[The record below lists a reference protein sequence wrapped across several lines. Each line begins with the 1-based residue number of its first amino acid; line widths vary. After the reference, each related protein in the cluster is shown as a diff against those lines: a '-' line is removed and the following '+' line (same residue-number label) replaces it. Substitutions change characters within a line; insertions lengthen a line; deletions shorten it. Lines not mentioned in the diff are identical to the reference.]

1 MNYITNFTHS
11 RATLIGSS
19 DIVACLQHPE
29 KHESLA
35 GYERTAITVYKEKRG
50 ELPRTPAGL
59 PADIGHELELLALQK
74 AIEQIE
80 TVNGETPENIRSLIN
95 RFRRGY
101 QLAEIN
107 TTIEYDADGNESLTY
122 HNAKEFQNVD
132 WLHHTEAITQDSVSH
147 ADCINIADPEN
158 AIIIEAKVATSSWSA
173 KRGDDPYKGYDF
185 ELEGVRA
192 VPLRHYMQVEHQC
205 AVYAQC
211 YGIKIKRAYLA
222 LICDGKFYLF
232 EWRPDVKI
240 QERLLELS
248 SYMKLCIDTATL
260 PVKLAMNADDIKT
273 IYPKINEDFRVVSG
287 EQLETAM
294 QYARVAKDAAVMKKN
309 WEEKERDAKD
319 ALAVLLADSG
329 RLRGIVDGEMV
340 ELVAWQER
348 KGIERLM
355 PLSEIKKDKRLFSYC
370 EKNGLIKQGEPSKFV
385 QVKFKE

>member
-1 MNYITNFTHS
+1 MNYITNFTHA

-132 WLHHTEAITQDSVSH
+132 WLHHTEAITQDSV
-147 ADCINIADPEN
+147 
-158 AIIIEAKVATSSWSA
+158 
-173 KRGDDPYKGYDF
+173 
-185 ELEGVRA
+185 
-192 VPLRHYMQVEHQC
+192 
-205 AVYAQC
+205 
-211 YGIKIKRAYLA
+211 
-222 LICDGKFYLF
+222 
-232 EWRPDVKI
+232 
-240 QERLLELS
+240 
-248 SYMKLCIDTATL
+248 
-260 PVKLAMNADDIKT
+260 
-273 IYPKINEDFRVVSG
+273 
-287 EQLETAM
+287 
-294 QYARVAKDAAVMKKN
+294 
-309 WEEKERDAKD
+309 
-319 ALAVLLADSG
+319 
-329 RLRGIVDGEMV
+329 
-340 ELVAWQER
+340 
-348 KGIERLM
+348 
-355 PLSEIKKDKRLFSYC
+355 
-370 EKNGLIKQGEPSKFV
+370 
-385 QVKFKE
+385 

>member
-1 MNYITNFTHS
+1 MNYITNFTHA

-50 ELPRTPAGL
+50 EIPRTPAGL

-80 TVNGETPENIRSLIN
+80 TVNGETPDAIKSLIN

-107 TTIEYDADGNESLTY
+107 TTIDNDGDVTY
-122 HNAKEFQNVD
+122 QNAEQFQNTE
-132 WLHHTEAITQDSVSH
+132 WLHHTEATTIDSVLH

-158 AIIIEAKVATSSWSA
+158 AIIIEAKIATSSWSA

-185 ELEGVRA
+185 ELEGRMGI
-192 VPLRHYMQVEHQC
+192 PLRHYMQVEHQC
-205 AVYAQC
+205 AVYNQC

-232 EWRPDVKI
+232 SWKPDVKI

-248 SYMKLCIDTATL
+248 S
-260 PVKLAMNADDIKT
+260 
-273 IYPKINEDFRVVSG
+273 
-287 EQLETAM
+287 
-294 QYARVAKDAAVMKKN
+294 
-309 WEEKERDAKD
+309 
-319 ALAVLLADSG
+319 
-329 RLRGIVDGEMV
+329 
-340 ELVAWQER
+340 
-348 KGIERLM
+348 
-355 PLSEIKKDKRLFSYC
+355 
-370 EKNGLIKQGEPSKFV
+370 
-385 QVKFKE
+385 

>member
-1 MNYITNFTHS
+1 LNYIQNFTHA

-50 ELPRTPAGL
+50 ELPRAAAGL

-80 TVNGETPENIRSLIN
+80 TVNGETPYTIKSTIN

-107 TTIEYDADGNESLTY
+107 TTIDNDGNVTY
-122 HNAKEFQNVD
+122 QNAEQFQNTN

-158 AIIIEAKVATSSWSA
+158 SVIIEAKIATSSWSA

-185 ELEGVRA
+185 ELEGRLGI
-192 VPLRHYMQVEHQC
+192 PLRHYMQVEHQC
-205 AVYAQC
+205 AVYNQC

-248 SYMKLCIDTATL
+248 SYMKLCVDTNTL

-340 ELVAWQER
+340 EFAAWQER
-348 KGIERLM
+348 KGSEKLLA
-355 PLSEIKKDKRLFSYC
+355 LSEIKKDKRLFSYC
-370 EKNGLIKQGEPSKFV
+370 EKNGLIKMGEPSKFV

>member
-1 MNYITNFTHS
+1 MNYITSFTKS
-11 RATLIGSS
+11 RSTLIGSS

-35 GYERTAITVYKEKRG
+35 GYDRTAITVCKEKWG
-50 ELPRTPAGL
+50 EIPHNTVGL
-59 PADIGHELELLALQK
+59 PADIGHEIELLILQK
-74 AIEQIE
+74 TIEKIE
-80 TVNGETPENIRSLIN
+80 TDNGKDSAEVQSIIN

-107 TTIEYDADGNESLTY
+107 TVNENGETTY
-122 HNAKEFQNVD
+122 TNAKEFQTTD
-132 WLHHTEAITQDSVSH
+132 WLHHTEATTADSVSH
-147 ADCINIADPEN
+147 ADCINISDPEN
-158 AIIIEAKVATSSWSA
+158 AIVIEAKFATSGWSA

-205 AVYAQC
+205 AVYNQC

-232 EWRPDVKI
+232 SWKPDVKI
-240 QERLLELS
+240 QEHLLELAS
-248 SYMKLCIDTATL
+248 FLKQCIDSHTL

-273 IYPKINEDFRVVSG
+273 IHPKINEDFRVVSG
-287 EQLETAM
+287 DELEKAIM
-294 QYARVAKDAAVMKKN
+294 YARVAKDAATMRKN

-319 ALAVLLADSG
+319 ALAVLLSDSG

-340 ELVAWQER
+340 EFAAWQER
-348 KGIERLM
+348 KGVERLAS
-355 PLSEIKKDKRLFSYC
+355 LSEVKKDKRLLSYC
-370 EKNGLIKQGEPSKFV
+370 EKNGLIKQGEPSRFV
-385 QVKFKE
+385 SVKFKE

>member
-50 ELPRTPAGL
+50 ELPRTHAGL

-80 TVNGETPENIRSLIN
+80 TVNGETSDTIKSLIN

-107 TTIEYDADGNESLTY
+107 TTIDNDGDVTY
-122 HNAKEFQNVD
+122 QNAEQFQNTD

-147 ADCINIADPEN
+147 ADCINIADQEH
-158 AIIIEAKVATSSWSA
+158 AIIIEAKIATSSWSA
-173 KRGDDPYKGYDF
+173 KRHEDPYKGYDF
-185 ELEGVRA
+185 ELEGRMGI
-192 VPLRHYMQVEHQC
+192 PLRHYMQVEHQC
-205 AVYAQC
+205 AVYNQC

-248 SYMKLCIDTATL
+248 SYMKLCIDTSTL

-287 EQLETAM
+287 EQLETAI

-340 ELVAWQER
+340 ELAAWQER
-348 KGIERLM
+348 KGVERLTS
-355 PLSEIKKDKRLFSYC
+355 LSEIKKDKRLFSYC
-370 EKNGLIKQGEPSKFV
+370 EKNGLIKQGEPSKFI